1 MKKIIIFIMLCVA
14 TFANAQQ
21 EKILSNSLSAILS
34 DTYEM
39 YVHSEIT
46 LKSGF
51 YVTTY
56 STEYDI
62 KEGILICK
70 NSLSWFDDYK
80 TQRGWTID
88 RSDSNNICVEASY
101 YVTVND
107 DEFYVI
113 YMVFDNA
120 ITISIKKE
128 N

>member
-21 EKILSNSLSAILS
+21 EKILSNILAAELC
-34 DTYEM
+34 DNYEIF
-39 YVHSEIT
+39 VHSEQK
-46 LKSGF
+46 LESGF
-51 YVTTY
+51 YVTAYGTGY
-56 STEYDI
+56 VI

-70 NSLSWFDDYK
+70 KSLSWFDSYK

-88 RSDSNNICVEASY
+88 KSDPNNICIEASY
-101 YVTVND
+101 YVTIND

-120 ITISIKKE
+120 ISISIKKE